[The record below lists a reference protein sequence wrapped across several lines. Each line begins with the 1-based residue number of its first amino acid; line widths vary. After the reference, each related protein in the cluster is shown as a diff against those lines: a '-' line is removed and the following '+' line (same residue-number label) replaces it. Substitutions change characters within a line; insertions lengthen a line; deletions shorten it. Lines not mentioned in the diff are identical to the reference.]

1 MNVYMQFWFVLLAR
15 CSLGLVDASAGIVET
30 EV

>member
-1 MNVYMQFWFVLLAR
+1 MSMFVHFWFVLLA
-15 CSLGLVDASAGIVET
+15 SLGLVDANAGIVET